1 MTFLKLSHLLHVE
14 RKHEML
20 GGSIMEALKTQ
31 YRANQSEIAIYFL
44 LMWIDSSSEFEKSR
58 FS

>member
-1 MTFLKLSHLLHVE
+1 
-14 RKHEML
+14 ML
-20 GGSIMEALKTQ
+20 GGSIVEALKTQ

-44 LMWIDSSSEFEKSR
+44 LMWIDSSSEFEKSS